1 MAATRTKKQHYVPRF
16 YLDHFKDTDGMVW
29 TYDKKS
35 NNPSADA
42 RKATPENTAVSTNFY
57 SVQNED
63 GSYNDQ
69 LEELLG
75 KIESDAAPLYGSL
88 LDGALPTGDDK
99 DVMAVFFAALYAR
112 SPALINNVAWLT
124 GAMAQITTGLTLS
137 SRELFDENMDR
148 MEKEK
153 GEDAT
158 TREERDKLFEA
169 MKDRD
174 RFSMAVLQKAG
185 LMAISA
191 IEPVMDVFRKMHWI
205 LVQTKE
211 QHLITS
217 DNPVVKINPDPSPF
231 YGDGGFL
238 MPKVFVTVP
247 LSPKMMLEMSWKKP
261 HVSRVFQADRDR
273 GRLYNRQRA
282 AFAEQYI
289 FSSKPDGGIGALV
302 KKNKDGGV
310 KIRMDGP
317 KLSNIVVKRKLS

>member
-1 MAATRTKKQHYVPRF
+1 MSVQRTKKQHYVPRF
-16 YLDHFKDTDGMVW
+16 YLEHFTAEDGMVW

-35 NNPSADA
+35 SNPTAGA

-69 LEELLG
+69 LEEMLG
-75 KIESDAAPLYGSL
+75 NIESDAAPLYGAL
-88 LDGALPTGDDK
+88 LDGKVPDGDDK

-124 GAMAQITTGLTLS
+124 GAMAQLTTGMTFS
-137 SRELFDENMDR
+137 DRKRFDETMDQ

-153 GEDAT
+153 GEKLSSK
-158 TREERDKLFEA
+158 EKRDKLFA
-169 MKDRD
+169 LMGDKD

-185 LMAISA
+185 LTAMAA

-205 LVQTKE
+205 LVKSDD
-211 QHLITS
+211 QHLVTS

-238 MPKVFVTVP
+238 MPSVFVTVP
-247 LSPKMMLEMSWKKP
+247 LSPKMLLEMSWKKAP
-261 HVSRVFQADRDR
+261 DLQVFSANRER
-273 GRLYNRQRA
+273 GRLYNKQRA
-282 AFAEQYI
+282 AFAEQYV
-289 FSSKPDGGIGALV
+289 FSSKADAGIGALV
-302 KKNKDGGV
+302 KKNKDNGV
-310 KIRMDGP
+310 KIRMSGP
-317 KLSNIVVKRKLS
+317 KFSNIVVKRKID